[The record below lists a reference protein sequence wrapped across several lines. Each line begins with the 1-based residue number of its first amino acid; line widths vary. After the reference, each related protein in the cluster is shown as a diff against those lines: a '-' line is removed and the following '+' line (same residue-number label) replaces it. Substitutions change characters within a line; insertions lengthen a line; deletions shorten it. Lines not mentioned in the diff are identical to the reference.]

1 MDVEVRKE
9 RAESPWWAGLA
20 QNVWRLILLAGMAY
34 LLYRVGLVVVVVL
47 VSTML
52 ALTLAPL
59 VDSLQAA
66 PVLHRLPRHVRRGI
80 SATIVFLSLAIAV
93 IGIGF
98 FIIQPLAAELREF
111 TANWGTYQKTLL
123 AKMKYFQD
131 WYASIPADVRQW
143 VERQE
148 PGDVGRQFG
157 EQVQHLMQRTLESG
171 MLLVEMILI
180 PVLAFSFLTESRPLK
195 REFVA
200 LLPYNRVRDGLY
212 VARQTGRILQSYA
225 VGQLILALIAGGVVY
240 LLMSVMGIRYAL
252 ALAVIAAITRV
263 IPVVGPIFG
272 GIPIVLLATLQGWDR
287 GLTVLIIFSLMHLVE
302 SKVVMPKLIGYR
314 IKLHPAVVIIVLLIG
329 AEFFGVWGMFLAAP
343 VAAVIRTLIHH
354 FVVRPRLQGRKRP
367 PSSPTARRGTSKES
381 QVELPAVAGARRH
394 SGAH

>member
-1 MDVEVRKE
+1 MEVEVRKE
-9 RAESPWWAGLA
+9 RESPWWAMLA
-20 QNVWRLILLAGMAY
+20 QNLWRLILLAGLAY

-47 VSTML
+47 VSAML
-52 ALTLAPL
+52 SLTLAPL
-59 VDSLQAA
+59 VDALQRA
-66 PVLHRLPRHVRRGI
+66 PFLHRLSRPARRNL
-80 SATIVFLSLAIAV
+80 SASVVFILLAIALV
-93 IGIGF
+93 AIGF
-98 FIIQPLAAELREF
+98 YIVQPLASELREF
-111 TANWGTYQKTLL
+111 TANWGMYQKLL
-123 AKMKYFQD
+123 LEKMRYFQD
-131 WYASIPADVRQW
+131 WYASLPEDVRLW

-148 PGDVGRQFG
+148 TSDAGARFG
-157 EQVQHLMQRTLESG
+157 EQLQHLVQRTLESG

-200 LLPYNRVRDGLY
+200 LLPYDRVRDGLY
-212 VARQTGRILQSYA
+212 VIRQTGRILQSYA

-240 LLMSVMGIRYAL
+240 ALMLVMGIRYAL

-272 GIPIVLLATLQGWDR
+272 GIPIVLLATLQGWER
-287 GLTVLIIFSLMHLVE
+287 GLTVLIVFSLMHLVE

-314 IKLHPAVVIIVLLIG
+314 IKLHPAVVIIVLLVG

-343 VAAVIRTLIHH
+343 VAAVVRTLVHH
-354 FVVRPRLQGRKRP
+354 FVVRPRLRNRP
-367 PSSPTARRGTSKES
+367 PSPPSARRGTPSTSKES

>member
-1 MDVEVRKE
+1 
-9 RAESPWWAGLA
+9 
-20 QNVWRLILLAGMAY
+20 
-34 LLYRVGLVVVVVL
+34 VVFVL
-47 VSTML
+47 
-52 ALTLAPL
+52 
-59 VDSLQAA
+59 
-66 PVLHRLPRHVRRGI
+66 
-80 SATIVFLSLAIAV
+80 LAIAL
-93 IGIGF
+93 IGTGF

-111 TANWGTYQKTLL
+111 TANWGTYQTLL
-123 AKMKYFQD
+123 LEKMKYFQD
-131 WYASIPADVRQW
+131 WYASLPEDVRLW

-148 PGDVGRQFG
+148 TSDAGARFG
-157 EQVQHLMQRTLESG
+157 EQLQHLVQRTLESG

-212 VARQTGRILQSYA
+212 VIRQTGRILQSYA

-240 LLMSVMGIRYAL
+240 LLMMVMGIRYAL

-287 GLTVLIIFSLMHLVE
+287 GLTVLIVFSLMHLVE

-343 VAAVIRTLIHH
+343 VAAVIRTLLHH
-354 FVVRPRLQGRKRP
+354 FVVRPRLRGRTGP
-367 PSSPTARRGTSKES
+367 PSSPTVRRGTSSPNTNKES